1 MSSVSNIFQR
11 QTQYALRMY
20 KCSPTEQ
27 GGEQVDNLMDFL
39 VDRPFI
45 LLHAFTVRRTD
56 QRDRYSDMSQGM
68 SNALLYLDSH
78 PVVQIM
84 NVAEVSS
91 FHIAAG
97 RFYIQDLR
105 PDNGDIGPGGEVL
118 SRGDYEQ
125 YVFVLLCLNF

>member
-1 MSSVSNIFQR
+1 
-11 QTQYALRMY
+11 MY
-20 KCSPTEQ
+20 KCSPTKEN
-27 GGEQVDNLMDFL
+27 GVQVDNLVDFL

-45 LLHAFTVRRTD
+45 LLHAFVVRKTD

-68 SNALLYLDSH
+68 SNALLYLDPH
-78 PVVQIM
+78 PIVQVM

-97 RFYIQDLR
+97 RFYVQDLR
-105 PDNGDIGPGGEVL
+105 PSDGDVDDEGVPQN
-118 SRGDYEQ
+118 RADYEQ